1 MNKSRRLSAPA
12 NFHVPPWAVQQ
23 KVISP
28 VSETTPT
35 PPSKVD
41 AILAT
46 IQTHKTYWISGGS
59 ALAVVAIAA
68 GLYFGGVFGPS
79 GRDIC
84 LASLSQARDFGVIS
98 PSAELSSTAAK
109 STDVKGRKSC
119 TASAGGETYTL
130 LVDLKTEDA
139 AHKKC
144 KDLKK
149 QNSCVALY
157 SVARTDG
164 MTTYQVREIP
174 PGETDEALAANSP
187 PPPPAAPDQ
196 AAAPG
201 QAAPAAQNDGG
212 SLDTDTAV
220 DNTAPAQRAPQQ

>member
-1 MNKSRRLSAPA
+1 M
-12 NFHVPPWAVQQ
+12 
-23 KVISP
+23 
-28 VSETTPT
+28 SETTPT

-41 AILAT
+41 AILT
-46 IQTHKTYWISGGS
+46 SVQTRKTYWIGGG

-84 LASLSQARDFGVIS
+84 FATLTQARDFGVIS

-109 STDVKGRKSC
+109 ATDVKGRKSC

-130 LVDLKTEDA
+130 LADLKTEDA

-187 PPPPAAPDQ
+187 PPPPPDQ

-201 QAAPAAQNDGG
+201 QAAPAQQSDGG
-212 SLDTDTAV
+212 GLDADTAV